1 MQDNIKKHT
10 AKNEFWRYVESQ
22 QKKNVLLRIE
32 KIKTKTRQNGYTI

>member
-22 QKKNVLLRIE
+22 QKKMFCLGLR
-32 KIKTKTRQNGYTI
+32 K